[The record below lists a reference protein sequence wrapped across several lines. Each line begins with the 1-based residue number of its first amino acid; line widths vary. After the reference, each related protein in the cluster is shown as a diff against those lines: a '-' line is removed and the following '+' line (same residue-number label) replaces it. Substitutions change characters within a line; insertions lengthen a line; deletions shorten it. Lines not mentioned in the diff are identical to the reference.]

1 MIVNI
6 HAIETKHGVHL
17 AYESSYYQF
26 SVKFLLCVYNLSFPD
41 LIISP
46 ERFSARALG
55 QEKKET

>member
-6 HAIETKHGVHL
+6 HAIETKHGIHL

-26 SVKFLLCVYNLSFPD
+26 TVKFLLCVYNLSFPD

-46 ERFSARALG
+46 A
-55 QEKKET
+55 